1 MGQRAPVNSSQGS
14 AAAASNLIGPGIS
27 SKTSC
32 QICPQTGI
40 KSNKV
45 TCVEKPAGLDP
56 LLILQERENRVTTR
70 IALRME
76 QLNSLPTNMPEDL
89 RTHVQIELRML
100 RVLNLQRQL
109 RSEVLACTRKD
120 TTLESAVDIKD
131 YRRTKKQGL
140 REARATEKLER
151 QQRLEIERK
160 RKQTHQV
167 IKFLTLY
174 LGYY

>member
-1 MGQRAPVNSSQGS
+1 M
-14 AAAASNLIGPGIS
+14 
-27 SKTSC
+27 
-32 QICPQTGI
+32 
-40 KSNKV
+40 
-45 TCVEKPAGLDP
+45 TCVEKPAGLNP
-56 LLILQERENRVTTR
+56 LLILEERENRVTTR

-76 QLNSLPTNMPEDL
+76 QLNSLPTNLPEDL
-89 RTHVQIELRML
+89 RTQVQIELRML

-131 YRRTKKQGL
+131 YRRTKRQGL

-167 IKFLTLY
+167 IKFVSLLGI
-174 LGYY
+174 LLDISLDNNAGYY

>member
-1 MGQRAPVNSSQGS
+1 M
-14 AAAASNLIGPGIS
+14 
-27 SKTSC
+27 
-32 QICPQTGI
+32 
-40 KSNKV
+40 
-45 TCVEKPAGLDP
+45 EKPTGLDP

-89 RTHVQIELRML
+89 RTQVQIELRML

-109 RSEVLACTRKD
+109 RSEILAHTRKD
-120 TTLESAVDIKD
+120 TTLESAVDIKG
-131 YRRTKKQGL
+131 YRRMKRQGL
-140 REARATEKLER
+140 REARATEKLEK

-167 IKFLTLY
+167 IKFLTFY

>member
-1 MGQRAPVNSSQGS
+1 M
-14 AAAASNLIGPGIS
+14 
-27 SKTSC
+27 
-32 QICPQTGI
+32 
-40 KSNKV
+40 
-45 TCVEKPAGLDP
+45 TCVEKPAGLNP

-76 QLNSLPTNMPEDL
+76 QLNSLPTNLPEDL
-89 RTHVQIELRML
+89 RTQVQIELRML

-131 YRRTKKQGL
+131 YRRTKRQGL

-167 IKFLTLY
+167 IKFVSLLGI
-174 LGYY
+174 LLDISLDNNAGYY